1 MVGSVG
7 YSALLSAL
15 EKGGQWQLA
24 VLGMTEMSE
33 TEMKTK
39 AAIAGV
45 GALQLGGGFKYLLC
59 SPLPRET
66 IQVDQYFFNWVETTN
81 QVLHIGKFDVL
92 MQLDFFFWGGR

>member
-24 VLGMTEMSE
+24 VLGMTEMNE

-39 AAIAGV
+39 AAIA
-45 GALQLGGGFKYLLC
+45 AGG
-59 SPLPRET
+59 
-66 IQVDQYFFNWVETTN
+66 W
-81 QVLHIGKFDVL
+81 
-92 MQLDFFFWGGR
+92 